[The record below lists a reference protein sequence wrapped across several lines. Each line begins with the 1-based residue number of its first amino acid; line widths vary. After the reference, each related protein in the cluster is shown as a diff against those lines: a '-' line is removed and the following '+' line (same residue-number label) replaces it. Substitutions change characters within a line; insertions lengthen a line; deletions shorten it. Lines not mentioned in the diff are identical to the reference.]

1 MATSGG
7 TNCHAGTWLI
17 RARMGWPQVDRMH
30 ADRRGARGAA
40 SDTGGLM
47 PDLAI
52 NERRLAGRDRVAG
65 DGAAIGPCSTRKRQ
79 RSCFPAPVRKYSG
92 MIGSSIFGL
101 LLL

>member
-1 MATSGG
+1 
-7 TNCHAGTWLI
+7 
-17 RARMGWPQVDRMH
+17 MGWPQVDRMH

-65 DGAAIGPCSTRKRQ
+65 DENDKDRVLRL
-79 RSCFPAPVRKYSG
+79 RSEN
-92 MIGSSIFGL
+92 IL
-101 LLL
+101 E